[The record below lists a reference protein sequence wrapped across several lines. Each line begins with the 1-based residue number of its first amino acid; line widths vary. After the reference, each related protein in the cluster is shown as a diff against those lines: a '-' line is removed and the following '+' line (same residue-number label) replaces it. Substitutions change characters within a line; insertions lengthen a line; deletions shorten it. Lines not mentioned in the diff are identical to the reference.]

1 MPNAVSPQSAPLRS
15 LDTDKILVTA
25 ESLRARVEQRFPES
39 GLSRVS
45 AELALI
51 TSEAAERARWLTRP
65 NRWVRSAAIVLGV
78 LLVSIPII
86 TLVYGFLR
94 FREVASSLADLAQ
107 GIDAGVNEVLLLS
120 AAIYFLLTFE
130 RRLKRNHAL
139 KALHELRALA
149 HIIDMHQ
156 LTKDPEVFASEW
168 QPTRDSPVRTK
179 LTPFLLERY
188 LDYCSEMLA
197 VLSKVAALY
206 VQHFADDTVLR
217 AVDEVENLTASLS
230 RKIWQKITI
239 LDHLRQKQHPAT

>member
-1 MPNAVSPQSAPLRS
+1 LPNATSPLSSAFARS
-15 LDTDKILVTA
+15 TPGNPLVTA
-25 ESLRARVEQRFPES
+25 ESLRARGVDNVFPKFRPEP
-39 GLSRVS
+39 GERGVG
-45 AELALI
+45 AHHI
-51 TSEAAERARWLTRP
+51 GEAAERARWLTRP
-65 NRWVRSAAIVLGV
+65 NRWVRAAAIVLGI

-94 FREVASSLADLAQ
+94 FRELASSVADLAQ

-156 LTKDPEVFASEW
+156 LAKDPEVFASEW
-168 QPTRDSPVRTK
+168 QPTRDSPTRTR

-188 LDYCSEMLA
+188 LDC
-197 VLSKVAALY
+197 
-206 VQHFADDTVLR
+206 
-217 AVDEVENLTASLS
+217 TA
-230 RKIWQKITI
+230 K
-239 LDHLRQKQHPAT
+239 P